1 MFKATYSPADA
12 NNKRKET
19 KWAGIFSMQMSV
31 EMNGLEEPDSSHTGA
46 AIVSG
51 PLVGVHWRCL
61 RASASGLRPG
71 AFIPSELELGQEPAA
86 HPWSPESQTAEL
98 PSPLPPFSVSLVFI
112 VPLSYF
118 KGVHEWCLY
127 LFYFFK

>member
-1 MFKATYSPADA
+1 MNYNFYYGISPLLLFPSCVLFSRSFFPVQCMMFKATYSPADA

-31 EMNGLEEPDSSHTGA
+31 EMDGLEEPDSSHTGA

-61 RASASGLRPG
+61 RASASGLRPE
-71 AFIPSELELGQEPAA
+71 AFHQS
-86 HPWSPESQTAEL
+86 WN
-98 PSPLPPFSVSLVFI
+98 
-112 VPLSYF
+112 
-118 KGVHEWCLY
+118 
-127 LFYFFK
+127 

>member
-1 MFKATYSPADA
+1 MMFKATYSPADA

-31 EMNGLEEPDSSHTGA
+31 EMDGLEEPDSSHTGA

-51 PLVGVHWRCL
+51 ALGWGSLEMPKGICL
-61 RASASGLRPG
+61 RPEAWS
-71 AFIPSELELGQEPAA
+71 IPSELEFGQEPAA
-86 HPWSPESQTAEL
+86 HPWSPESQTAEPL
-98 PSPLPPFSVSLVFI
+98 SPLFPFSVSLVFI

-118 KGVHEWCLY
+118 RVFTSGVFTFCI
-127 LFYFFK
+127 FF